1 MELEPRCDR
10 NLGSGTAFLKGPAR
24 NFLGPWLWRRHMIKR
39 ERESRLLW
47 LVPLTRTPSAS
58 SRPHLHTN
66 IFKLARRIFYDF
78 NPEVHTEENLVRAP
92 AS

>member
-39 ERESRLLW
+39 ERESLI
-47 LVPLTRTPSAS
+47 VASPSNTDPECFVTAA
-58 SRPHLHTN
+58 
-66 IFKLARRIFYDF
+66 LAYKHI
-78 NPEVHTEENLVRAP
+78 
-92 AS
+92 